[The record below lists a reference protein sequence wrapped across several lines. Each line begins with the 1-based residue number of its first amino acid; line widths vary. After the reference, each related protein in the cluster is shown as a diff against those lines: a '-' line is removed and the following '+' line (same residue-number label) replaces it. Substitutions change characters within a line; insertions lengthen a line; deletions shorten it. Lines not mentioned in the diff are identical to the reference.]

1 VNDTVHIDRTTVV
14 HCPQGKKVLGGG
26 VSSPT
31 RQTNIWNSAP
41 IVGGDGWVVSVT
53 NERTF
58 PADNPFEFGVYAVC
72 AYVS

>member
-1 VNDTVHIDRTTVV
+1 
-14 HCPQGKKVLGGG
+14 
-26 VSSPT
+26 
-31 RQTNIWNSAP
+31 
-41 IVGGDGWVVSVT
+41 VSVT